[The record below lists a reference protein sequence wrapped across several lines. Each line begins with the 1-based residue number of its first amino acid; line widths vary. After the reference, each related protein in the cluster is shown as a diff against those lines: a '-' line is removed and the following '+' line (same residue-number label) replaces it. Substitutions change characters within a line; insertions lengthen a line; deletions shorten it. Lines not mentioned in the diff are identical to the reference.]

1 LNGLRLQNLGIIVDD
16 RIDVED
22 IKHQGEYEYM
32 TNIENNSN
40 KKTIEDFFFKMLIKV
55 LAIHEL
61 LTKKLF

>member
-40 KKTIEDFFFKMLIKV
+40 KKTIEDLFFKMLIKV

>member
-1 LNGLRLQNLGIIVDD
+1 M
-16 RIDVED
+16 ED

-40 KKTIEDFFFKMLIKV
+40 KKTIEEFFLKMLIKV

>member
-1 LNGLRLQNLGIIVDD
+1 MNGLRLQNPGIIVDD
-16 RIDVED
+16 RIDMED

-32 TNIENNSN
+32 SNIENNSN
-40 KKTIEDFFFKMLIKV
+40 KKTIEDFFYKNLIKA

>member
-1 LNGLRLQNLGIIVDD
+1 MEN
-16 RIDVED
+16 

-32 TNIENNSN
+32 SNSENNSN
-40 KKTIEDFFFKMLIKV
+40 KKTIEDFFYKMLIKV